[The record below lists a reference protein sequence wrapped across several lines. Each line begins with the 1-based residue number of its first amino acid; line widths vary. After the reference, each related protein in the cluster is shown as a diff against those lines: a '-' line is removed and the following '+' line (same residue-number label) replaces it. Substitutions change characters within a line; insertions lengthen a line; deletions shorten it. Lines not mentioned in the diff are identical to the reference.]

1 MRRANCLVLLVFI
14 LVSCLFVV
22 DVKASTIGFTTV
34 NVTAV
39 DVCPLDN
46 QTFVVAYHDEDNNDV
61 SFQIYDTNGTQ
72 VLAETDVDTSV
83 GDVGYTSVGV
93 SAFNSTTFVIGWF
106 DRPSK
111 DATFAVYNKTGSLL
125 SGPTDVDTEVGYE
138 SYSVQVSCFNST
150 YFVIGW
156 CDYTDQDA
164 TFAIYTSS
172 STKIAGPTDVDTTV
186 GNDCYSVSVSTFNS
200 TLFVIGWYD
209 AGDSD
214 ATFAVYDSAGTQIGS
229 TIDAD
234 MDIGAQSFSVS
245 VSTFNSTHFVM
256 GWYDSTDEDATFAV
270 YDSSGTLRTG
280 PTDVD
285 TTAGTLSRSVQ
296 VSVLN
301 STALVI
307 SWYDHTDF
315 DLSFATYLSDG
326 TVIAALTDIESW
338 ATAANYQFW
347 YQSPCSQESGTGITI
362 YGSNW
367 VIAYSNMTTQ
377 AIWKTFYPNGTA
389 WDGTIPSEG
398 ETRTWHSLTWTFD
411 LVTRQWSHGYWNLD
425 LHTRQWNSLSWM
437 WTLITRAWSG
447 QSWTFEIGGKMWNH
461 ESWTFDLVT
470 RGWNR
475 QSWTFGLLSKM
486 WNPQY
491 WTFDLLTRGWNQ
503 QSWTF
508 DLTTRTWHGQSWML
522 DLLGR
527 AWSHQ
532 FWSFDFIQ
540 KEWTHVYRFFNI
552 NVRQWN
558 MQNWNFEFAEAFN
571 PGMQGLLLLGIL
583 AVIAVIIIAY
593 KHPHIPIN
601 L

>member
-1 MRRANCLVLLVFI
+1 MHRISCLLLLILVLLAIFPVKVEAATETRYFRNDEVFG
-14 LVSCLFVV
+14 L
-22 DVKASTIGFTTV
+22 
-34 NVTAV
+34 
-39 DVCPLDN
+39 
-46 QTFVVAYHDEDNNDV
+46 
-61 SFQIYDTNGTQ
+61 TQ
-72 VLAETDVDTSV
+72 
-83 GDVGYTSVGV
+83 
-93 SAFNSTTFVIGWF
+93 
-106 DRPSK
+106 
-111 DATFAVYNKTGSLL
+111 
-125 SGPTDVDTEVGYE
+125 
-138 SYSVQVSCFNST
+138 
-150 YFVIGW
+150 
-156 CDYTDQDA
+156 
-164 TFAIYTSS
+164 TSS
-172 STKIAGPTDVDTTV
+172 SD
-186 GNDCYSVSVSTFNS
+186 SVSIDASGKRSIYWGVKVYKVDSGGSATEITSGVVQVCARTSDGAGEQDGTWACPVTALASTDHIRVEVWMKIGTGSYGLKVTFNS
-200 TLFVIGWYD
+200 EDLGVSQLDSATWTFHYD
-209 AGDSD
+209 TSRYWDSDSNWTAGDLL
-214 ATFAVYDSAGTQIGS
+214 YG
-229 TIDAD
+229 
-234 MDIGAQSFSVS
+234 VS
-245 VSTFNSTHFVM
+245 SSNSRVTNFVT
-256 GWYDSTDEDATFAV
+256 S
-270 YDSSGTLRTG
+270 
-280 PTDVD
+280 
-285 TTAGTLSRSVQ
+285 TTA
-296 VSVLN
+296 
-301 STALVI
+301 
-307 SWYDHTDF
+307 
-315 DLSFATYLSDG
+315 
-326 TVIAALTDIESW
+326 
-338 ATAANYQFW
+338 
-347 YQSPCSQESGTGITI
+347 SG
-362 YGSNW
+362 S
-367 VIAYSNMTTQ
+367 
-377 AIWKTFYPNGTA
+377 
-389 WDGTIPSEG
+389 
-398 ETRTWHSLTWTFD
+398 WHSVTWTFD
-411 LVTRQWSHGYWNLD
+411 LTTRTWSSLSWTFDLNTRQWFPFYWNLD

>member
-1 MRRANCLVLLVFI
+1 MRWTFCLFLLLLVLLCSFFVSNVEATTETRYMRSDSATVNGLSTYVLGSSQSNTPVQLLLEEALLSSYHVHMGI
-14 LVSCLFVV
+14 RVWVRVSGGTETEITSGTAVAIADGTGTGLKSATWSCPEKSLTATDSIVVRVYYSTSSTPNMLVTTFGTEQLGASYLN
-22 DVKASTIGFTTV
+22 ASTWTV
-34 NVTAV
+34 YYYV
-39 DVCPLDN
+39 
-46 QTFVVAYHDEDNNDV
+46 QR
-61 SFQIYDTNGTQ
+61 I
-72 VLAETDVDTSV
+72 
-83 GDVGYTSVGV
+83 
-93 SAFNSTTFVIGWF
+93 
-106 DRPSK
+106 
-111 DATFAVYNKTGSLL
+111 L
-125 SGPTDVDTEVGYE
+125 SGGKKAQAIFYDWYFDFG
-138 SYSVQVSCFNST
+138 SST
-150 YFVIGW
+150 YDSKVSNFV
-156 CDYTDQDA
+156 YTIA
-164 TFAIYTSS
+164 SS
-172 STKIAGPTDVDTTV
+172 SK
-186 GNDCYSVSVSTFNS
+186 
-200 TLFVIGWYD
+200 
-209 AGDSD
+209 
-214 ATFAVYDSAGTQIGS
+214 
-229 TIDAD
+229 
-234 MDIGAQSFSVS
+234 
-245 VSTFNSTHFVM
+245 
-256 GWYDSTDEDATFAV
+256 
-270 YDSSGTLRTG
+270 
-280 PTDVD
+280 
-285 TTAGTLSRSVQ
+285 
-296 VSVLN
+296 
-301 STALVI
+301 
-307 SWYDHTDF
+307 
-315 DLSFATYLSDG
+315 
-326 TVIAALTDIESW
+326 
-338 ATAANYQFW
+338 
-347 YQSPCSQESGTGITI
+347 
-362 YGSNW
+362 
-367 VIAYSNMTTQ
+367 
-377 AIWKTFYPNGTA
+377 
-389 WDGTIPSEG
+389 
-398 ETRTWHSLTWTFD
+398 TWHSLTWTFD
-411 LVTRQWSHGYWNLD
+411 LATRQWSHGYWTFNLNTRQWFHNFWS
-425 LHTRQWNSLSWM
+425 LELLTRQWNSLSWM